1 MWAAHGTPN
10 PSQNPHLLMRIK
22 AGGKPTTELDESVC
36 RLRNLKTP
44 TSIDACLAPTDQKEE
59 QIPKR
64 HLEILSDTKSKGASV
79 EGQEAPGRGG
89 GGRNTGRPPSIYLG
103 KGKQGDLSVVGSS
116 YHF

>member
-1 MWAAHGTPN
+1 MP
-10 PSQNPHLLMRIK
+10 PQ
-22 AGGKPTTELDESVC
+22 KPKDS
-36 RLRNLKTP
+36 

-59 QIPKR
+59 QIPK
-64 HLEILSDTKSKGASV
+64 SDTKSKGASV